1 MMKKTLLAL
10 TVAALA
16 ASSAQAYKFQI
27 QETGTDID
35 FNGSLRVKWESTSNT
50 TDTYGSTPSQKKD
63 HINHSVSNNGSRFGF
78 KVKQKLTDDFYAL
91 GRIEWRLRGEA
102 DSQHDFDHLYT
113 RILYAGFGYKHADK
127 QFSELTY
134 GNMPTIT
141 DEVKRTDLANT
152 YSLSDGLLDSAARR
166 ATQYTYTSEY
176 ENGDKVR
183 AGIYYGGASKRG
195 DTNLDLKNPRKNVW
209 GVGSIYEHKINDIQ
223 SVSFGAG
230 FTREISAN
238 TNTNNSFATNAY
250 SLGASYTF
258 VNTTYGI
265 DLERQVTNHKG
276 GYDNKNTKNEIRT
289 IVLQKFNNPWTYNN
303 DLNVYAMY
311 AYKTDK
317 DHTGSRTE
325 KTKNQFMVGTEY
337 YVYKQGSIKVK
348 PFVEWQATRTKTQEN
363 GVETSKAHDYK
374 TVVGLR
380 AYW

>member
-1 MMKKTLLAL
+1 MMKKTLLSL

-183 AGIYYGGASKRG
+183 AGIY
-195 DTNLDLKNPRKNVW
+195 
-209 GVGSIYEHKINDIQ
+209 
-223 SVSFGAG
+223 
-230 FTREISAN
+230 
-238 TNTNNSFATNAY
+238 
-250 SLGASYTF
+250 
-258 VNTTYGI
+258 
-265 DLERQVTNHKG
+265 
-276 GYDNKNTKNEIRT
+276 
-289 IVLQKFNNPWTYNN
+289 
-303 DLNVYAMY
+303 
-311 AYKTDK
+311 
-317 DHTGSRTE
+317 
-325 KTKNQFMVGTEY
+325 
-337 YVYKQGSIKVK
+337 
-348 PFVEWQATRTKTQEN
+348 
-363 GVETSKAHDYK
+363 
-374 TVVGLR
+374 TVVL
-380 AYW
+380 ANVVILI